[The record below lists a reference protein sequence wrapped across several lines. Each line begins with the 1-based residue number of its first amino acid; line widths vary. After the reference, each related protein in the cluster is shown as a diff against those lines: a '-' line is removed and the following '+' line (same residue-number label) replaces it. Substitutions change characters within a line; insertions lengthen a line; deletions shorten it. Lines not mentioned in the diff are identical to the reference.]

1 MAHSRIPEETKQ
13 LSLQIGNFSELYN
26 YEKIRI
32 LGSGG
37 FAKVYLVRRIKETTS
52 RKERHD
58 ISPAASNESI
68 SKEQDANYAAKVQ
81 GFVGGPALNRREAS
95 ILKRL
100 VNPKVH
106 YCRCIY
112 SILFTNVML

>member
-1 MAHSRIPEETKQ
+1 M
-13 LSLQIGNFSELYN
+13 
-26 YEKIRI
+26 
-32 LGSGG
+32 GSGG
-37 FAKVYLVRRIKETTS
+37 FAKVYLVRLIKETSS

-58 ISPAASNESI
+58 ISSGSANESI
-68 SKEQDANYAAKVQ
+68 GIEQDTNYAAKVQ

-106 YCRCIY
+106 YCICISVFLNNRTIKPN
-112 SILFTNVML
+112 SIKSDF

>member
-1 MAHSRIPEETKQ
+1 MAQSRIPEETKQ

-58 ISPAASNESI
+58 ISSGSANESI
-68 SKEQDANYAAKVQ
+68 GIEQDTNYAAKVQ

-106 YCRCIY
+106 YCICIY
-112 SILFTNVML
+112 FILFTNK

>member
-1 MAHSRIPEETKQ
+1 MAQSGVPEETKQ

-52 RKERHD
+52 RK
-58 ISPAASNESI
+58 
-68 SKEQDANYAAKVQ
+68 
-81 GFVGGPALNRREAS
+81 GFYLPNRTYPVFS
-95 ILKRL
+95 
-100 VNPKVH
+100 
-106 YCRCIY
+106 
-112 SILFTNVML
+112 FTNSYLLENIRILHLDLV